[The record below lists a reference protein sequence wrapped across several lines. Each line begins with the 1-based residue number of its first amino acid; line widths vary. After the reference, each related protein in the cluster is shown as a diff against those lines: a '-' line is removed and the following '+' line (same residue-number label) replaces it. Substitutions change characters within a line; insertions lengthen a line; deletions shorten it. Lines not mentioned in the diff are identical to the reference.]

1 MSSVRIII
9 ISNSV
14 EMIARI
20 TYNAADVI
28 NNIVHLPG
36 GGGQCTQISG
46 DGNDQMAGQQ
56 SKPKKFPGPKIN
68 PPKNPMPIFPAL
80 KISIKL

>member
-9 ISNSV
+9 IGNSV

-36 GGGQCTQISG
+36 VGVLQISG
-46 DGNDQMAGQQ
+46 DGNDQMTGQQ

>member
-9 ISNSV
+9 IGNSV

-36 GGGQCTQISG
+36 GGGRGTP
-46 DGNDQMAGQQ
+46 D
-56 SKPKKFPGPKIN
+56 FR
-68 PPKNPMPIFPAL
+68 
-80 KISIKL
+80 

>member
-20 TYNAADVI
+20 AYNAADVI
-28 NNIVHLPG
+28 KNIVHLPG
-36 GGGQCTQISG
+36 YGGWCIG